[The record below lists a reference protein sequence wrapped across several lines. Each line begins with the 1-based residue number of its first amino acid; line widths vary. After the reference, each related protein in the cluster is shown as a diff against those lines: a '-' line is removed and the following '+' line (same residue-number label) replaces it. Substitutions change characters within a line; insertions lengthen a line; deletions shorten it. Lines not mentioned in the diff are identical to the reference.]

1 MASCPPLASAAVTPP
16 CSQGLVS
23 LWVAQESAGSCRFS
37 WVTALN
43 PRGKAH
49 TEQRLPGPSA
59 VGAEPARAP
68 GGAGSTW
75 PSVGQASP
83 PHVRCQR
90 PGSPGSDG
98 DAMLTPPP
106 HCGTT
111 PVPEAVP
118 ARAPDTA
125 VLYAQQLRGPWAT
138 GAVVFAPA
146 GLASAPLPWDR
157 EALSAREPP
166 CGDLCLSSGTSATP
180 RGAPRTLGRAARPAR
195 PRRRRGSPATVPYS
209 RPVPASPRR
218 VPRQPVTPRPA
229 RAPGPGVDTECHLM
243 RTALRGQRGPTRSL
257 FP

>member
-23 LWVAQESAGSCRFS
+23 LWVAQESERSCRFS

-43 PRGKAH
+43 PRGKAR

-83 PHVRCQR
+83 PRVRCQR
-90 PGSPGSDG
+90 PGPPGSDG
-98 DAMLTPPP
+98 DAMLAPPP

-111 PVPEAVP
+111 PVPEAAP
-118 ARAPDTA
+118 ARAPDSA
-125 VLYAQQLRGPWAT
+125 ILHALRSCAAPGLRARSCPPQRAQLPRGDSCWT
-138 GAVVFAPA
+138 SA
-146 GLASAPLPWDR
+146 GLASAPLSWDR

-180 RGAPRTLGRAARPAR
+180 RGAPRTLGKAARPAR

-209 RPVPASPRR
+209 RPVPASARPCASPARYSASCLG
-218 VPRQPVTPRPA
+218 PRP
-229 RAPGPGVDTECHLM
+229 GGGH
-243 RTALRGQRGPTRSL
+243 
-257 FP
+257 